1 MTAAAPEG
9 AASEVGGAPR
19 VLVMRG
25 PFKDLPREVGVL
37 SAVAFFVALGFGIV
51 APAIP
56 VFARHFGV
64 SRTAAGAVISAFA
77 LMRLISALAVGRLI
91 NRIGAR
97 LVLGI
102 GIAVVA
108 VSSAL
113 AGLAQSYAQ
122 LIVLRG
128 VGGVGSAMFTV
139 SASAVLLGATES
151 DERGRSMGAFQGGFL
166 VGGIAGPAL
175 GGVVTGISLRAPFFL
190 YAVTL
195 AAAGGVGV
203 ARLPRRASGGS
214 VPTAKDEA
222 PALDLRSAL
231 RLPAFRAAAVANL
244 ADSWASLGVRS
255 SLIPL
260 FVTEGLHEKP
270 WVIGA
275 GFVVFTLG
283 NVLTLTLGGRAAD
296 RRGRKPL
303 LIAGCLGSAAG
314 TGVLVLPA
322 SLPIYFLGLLVFG
335 LGSGLLDVAPGA
347 VLGDVT
353 GGKAGTVIAAFQMA
367 GDVGS
372 LTGPLLAGALADS
385 FSFGAGFGSTAVIL
399 LVGAFLSALAPETL
413 APASASAETADS
425 GGRMGP

>member
-9 AASEVGGAPR
+9 AATEVGAAPR
-19 VLVMRG
+19 VLMARG

-77 LMRLISALAVGRLI
+77 LMRLVSALGVGRLV

-97 LVLGI
+97 LVLGT
-102 GIAVVA
+102 GIVVVA

-113 AGLAQSYAQ
+113 AGLAQSYGQ

-151 DERGRSMGAFQGGFL
+151 SERGRSMGAFSGGFL

-190 YAVTL
+190 YAGTL

-203 ARLPRRASGGS
+203 LLLPRKAKGAAAT
-214 VPTAKDEA
+214 TATKAE
-222 PALDLRSAL
+222 PALDLRSAF
-231 RLPAFRAAAVANL
+231 RLPAFRAAAAANL

-255 SLIPL
+255 SLVPL

-270 WVIGA
+270 WVTGA
-275 GFVVFTLG
+275 GFVVFTAG
-283 NVLTLTLGGRAAD
+283 NVLTLTLGGRTAD
-296 RRGRKPL
+296 KRGRKPL
-303 LIAGCLGSAAG
+303 LIGGCLGAAAG
-314 TGVLVLPA
+314 TGLLVFPP
-322 SLPIYFLGLLVFG
+322 SLPLYFLGLLVFG

-347 VLGDVT
+347 MLGDVT
-353 GGKAGTVIAAFQMA
+353 GGQGGTVIAAFQMA

-372 LTGPLLAGALADS
+372 LSGPLLAGALADA
-385 FSFGAGFGSTAVIL
+385 FSFGAGFGATAAIL
-399 LVGAFLSALAPETL
+399 AIAGFLAALAPETL
-413 APASASAETADS
+413 TRE
-425 GGRMGP
+425 G